1 MFEVA
6 PAYRGDGYRTIYVL
20 PLAEA
25 IWVIHA
31 FRKKARRG
39 IKTPQKEIEL
49 IRQRIKRLKEIL
61 QNG

>member
-6 PAYRGDGYRTIYVL
+6 LAYHGDAYRTVYVL
-20 PLAEA
+20 TLADA
-25 IWVIHA
+25 MWVVHA

-49 IRQRIKRLKEIL
+49 IRQRIRRLKEIL